1 MQIHHEQISCENREE
16 HYIMRAK
23 AWAILMILSGIQVS
37 ASQQS
42 EKPTQ
47 AGGVPEEVG
56 IYALLQGDVK
66 EIPTET
72 VEAHRG
78 GLLGLN
84 GEIASSHSILRLSRP
99 QEFIIRAAEGYSA
112 SEYGLLKLVEKKDR
126 RQFRALTVHVG
137 GATDNASKN
146 SIPFTVERLSNHAWR
161 VRLNLDEG
169 EYAFFSPQIH
179 SRGLGKS
186 LAYTF
191 GVDSSPAPGT
201 AAQTTPSGVPD
212 SASAAANQSGASSTS
227 LGAAFANSKEG
238 GVEITGFLPNSPIQ
252 AAGLHVGD
260 VIKAV
265 DLKPVKTAEDFR
277 ESRRSPRAGS
287 ECPHQLCLSL
297 FQPVVGAKGGK
308 CQSSEVAR
316 FLVLL

>member
-1 MQIHHEQISCENREE
+1 VQIHHEQISCENREE
-16 HYIMRAK
+16 HYIVRAK
-23 AWAILMILSGIQVS
+23 VWAILMVLSAIQLG

-42 EKPTQ
+42 ANP
-47 AGGVPEEVG
+47 AVGIPEEVG
-56 IYALLQGDVK
+56 IYSVLRGDVK
-66 EIPTET
+66 EAPAET

-84 GEIASSHSILRLSRP
+84 GEIAISHSILRLSRP
-99 QEFIIRAAEGYSA
+99 QEFIIRTAEGYSA
-112 SEYGLLKLVEKKDR
+112 SEYALLKLVEKKDR

-146 SIPFTVERLSNHAWR
+146 LIPFIVERLNNHAWR

-179 SRGLGKS
+179 SSGLGKS

-191 GVDSSPAPGT
+191 GVDSSPVPGT
-201 AAQTTPSGVPD
+201 AVQSIPSSASD
-212 SASAAANQSGASSTS
+212 SASPAANQSDASATL
-227 LGAAFANSKEG
+227 LGATFANLKEG
-238 GVEITGFLPNSPIQ
+238 GVEITSLLPNSLIQ
-252 AAGLHVGD
+252 AAGLRVGD

-277 ESRRSPRAGS
+277 QAIADRGPGANVRISYVFLESRMWWVQRDVNVHLTR
-287 ECPHQLCLSL
+287 
-297 FQPVVGAKGGK
+297 
-308 CQSSEVAR
+308 
-316 FLVLL
+316 